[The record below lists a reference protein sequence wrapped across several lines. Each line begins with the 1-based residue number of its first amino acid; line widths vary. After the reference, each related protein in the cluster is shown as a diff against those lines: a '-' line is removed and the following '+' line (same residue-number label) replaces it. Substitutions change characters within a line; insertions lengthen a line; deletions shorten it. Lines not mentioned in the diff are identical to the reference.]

1 MAFVDVGR
9 FCTPT
14 RGMRALRG
22 RSSNSLPMLIA
33 NNEIL
38 DRQCVRKRG
47 YNIGNFVDGIICLVL
62 FRLPSFKFLRKE
74 SAARLRLREFP
85 FLFVS
90 SSAESFPGSTSL
102 CFDPSI
108 TRMWGT
114 VLSNGHQTRVFNEV
128 FPLFCIANVQ
138 AACGH

>member
-1 MAFVDVGR
+1 
-9 FCTPT
+9 
-14 RGMRALRG
+14 MRALRG
-22 RSSNSLPMLIA
+22 RSLNSLPMLIA
-33 NNEIL
+33 NNGIL

-47 YNIGNFVDGIICLVL
+47 YNIGNFVDA
-62 FRLPSFKFLRKE
+62 FLRKE
-74 SAARLRLREFP
+74 SAARLRLHEFP

-102 CFDPSI
+102 CIDPSI